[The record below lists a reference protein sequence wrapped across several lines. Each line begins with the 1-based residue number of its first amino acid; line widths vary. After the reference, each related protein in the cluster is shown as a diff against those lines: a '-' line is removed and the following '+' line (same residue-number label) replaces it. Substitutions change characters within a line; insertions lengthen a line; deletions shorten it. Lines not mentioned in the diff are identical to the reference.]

1 MADDLMKIPFEDAKG
16 EVTSL
21 SAFEGKVIL
30 VVNVASKCGYTKQY
44 AELEKLY
51 QERQEDQFVII
62 GFPCNDFGGQE
73 PGKIEEILSFCRTEY
88 GVTFPIMSKIH
99 VVGSNQHPLYAAV
112 LSENAPLEGEIEWNF
127 EKILIGKDGKPIV
140 KFGSAVAPR
149 GEELTAAIHTA
160 LTE

>member
-99 VVGSNQHPLYAAV
+99 VVGSNQHPLYAAGTEREC
-112 LSENAPLEGEIEWNF
+112 ST
-127 EKILIGKDGKPIV
+127 
-140 KFGSAVAPR
+140 R
-149 GEELTAAIHTA
+149 GRNRMEF
-160 LTE
+160 